1 MSDMMQTYSANQS
14 PRETWE
20 AGDFPK
26 MGVELAIVGE
36 QLCESIPVHAGDR
49 VLDVGTASGNTAI
62 SAARR
67 RAVVTGVD
75 LVPALLEHARK
86 RAQAEGFQIDFE
98 EGNAMALSFA
108 DASFDVV
115 LSTFGAIF
123 APDARQT
130 ATEMARVCRP
140 GGKIAMTSWPYDSM
154 LGRLFLLL
162 ARYSAPGSRI
172 DQSLDWGD
180 EAVVEDRLGP
190 YVQDLRIQRRTVR
203 FRALSPEHWVEF
215 MRTYF
220 GPAIEAF
227 QHSNSPQSQKAL
239 ADQMAAL
246 VRQHNCA
253 GNGTVLANSD
263 YLEMVATRRG

>member
-1 MSDMMQTYSANQS
+1 MKQTNSATQ
-14 PRETWE
+14 PAQQTWA

-36 QLCESIPVHAGDR
+36 QLCDSIPLHAGDR

-75 LVPALLEHARK
+75 LVPALLGHAQE

-123 APDARQT
+123 APDPHKT
-130 ATEMARVCRP
+130 AAEMARVCRP
-140 GGKIAMTSWPYDSM
+140 GGKIAMANWTPDGM
-154 LGRLFLLL
+154 LGKLFRLL
-162 ARYSAPGSRI
+162 ARYSAPGSRV
-172 DQSLDWGD
+172 DAPVEWGD
-180 EAVVEDRLGP
+180 EAKLADRLGP
-190 YVQDLRIQRRTVR
+190 YVQDLRVQRRAVYL
-203 FRALSPEHWVEF
+203 RALSAEHWVEF

-227 QHSNSPQSQKAL
+227 QYSDTASQKLL
-239 ADQMAAL
+239 ADEMAAL
-246 VRQHNCA
+246 MREHNCA
-253 GNGTVLANSD
+253 QNSTVLGNSE
-263 YLEMVATRRG
+263 YLEIVATRRG